1 LLVNRCGNP
10 PVPPIELFA
19 CRFVSQPVDPNAGRL
34 HQHHDRRIDTP
45 GLLRHHDH
53 DSAAMYGRTSTT
65 TQGWCGMKGR
75 ILAVTCGC
83 TAVAALAAVPRPAAF
98 EVASLPRLGDPPKRV
113 EQVYAF
119 ASVSCS
125 DAVAIAK
132 KAAHVLVKHR
142 RQLGE
147 RPYWKIAGWRCAN
160 THTPPTQLTFSS
172 AARSARFVNFEYST
186 RDQ

>member
-1 LLVNRCGNP
+1 
-10 PVPPIELFA
+10 
-19 CRFVSQPVDPNAGRL
+19 
-34 HQHHDRRIDTP
+34 
-45 GLLRHHDH
+45 
-53 DSAAMYGRTSTT
+53 
-65 TQGWCGMKGR
+65 MKGR

-147 RPYWKIAGWRCAN
+147 RPYWKIAGWRCAS
-160 THTPPTQLTFSS
+160 TYTADAADFFFSCTLSKVRQL
-172 AARSARFVNFEYST
+172 
-186 RDQ
+186 